1 MTLLPNATGTSTFW
15 TAVGEGTHH
24 ECLDDDN
31 GATSYVKCARHLR
44 FLELEFA
51 NPSVAEEDIASITSL
66 RFLSS
71 GKSAHRTDPSLAA
84 VAYLVPSGN
93 INQAVSYDAHRSD
106 FETIN
111 GADTLT
117 SNGGL
122 PAVDWTYSD
131 LENLEM
137 RIVKVQ
143 TIELYLSYF
152 AMEVT
157 YVSAVVSEE
166 EDNATFFGA
175 NF

>member
-31 GATSYVKCARHLR
+31 GATSYVKCAGHLR

-111 GADTLT
+111 GNARIYSDGVGST
-117 SNGGL
+117 
-122 PAVDWTYSD
+122 AWTYSD

-137 RIVKVQ
+137 KIVKTQ

-152 AMEVT
+152 AMEVK
-157 YVSAVVSEE
+157 YVSAVT
-166 EDNATFFGA
+166 DNATFFGA